1 MKKDQLLN
9 HLTKLASLPLPNNLA
24 ICILKPIWFNIFSLG
39 LMEGRKSM
47 QDSRVKRLLVVSVV
61 LVFICIICIFI
72 SIRSVDKYRNKT
84 AETHLLEQK
93 LDNLEQYARN
103 IDIKIK
109 ELEAR
114 RHALSLEKEQIR
126 KDYAA
131 IKVKYAS
138 LGKTIKILERDVG
151 TLQRAIKTSEEIAE
165 ESDEAYKD
173 VSELELRLEALQNQN
188 DKLLKEL
195 AKKTKEKMIL
205 EIAFEAQAKRLGLSE
220 RHDPDLKQ
228 TIKDFVSSLQ

>member
-1 MKKDQLLN
+1 M
-9 HLTKLASLPLPNNLA
+9 
-24 ICILKPIWFNIFSLG
+24 
-39 LMEGRKSM
+39 M
-47 QDSRVKRLLVVSVV
+47 QDAKIKRLLIVSVV

-72 SIRSVDKYRNKT
+72 SVRSVDKYRNKT
-84 AETHLLEQK
+84 VETNLLVQK

-114 RHALSLEKEQIR
+114 RYALSLEKEQIS

-131 IKVKYAS
+131 IKVKYSS

-151 TLQRAIKTSEEIAE
+151 TLQRVIKTSEEIEDGSE
-165 ESDEAYKD
+165 EVDKEVSDLA
-173 VSELELRLEALQNQN
+173 LRLEALQNQN
-188 DKLLKEL
+188 DELLKEL

-220 RHDPDLKQ
+220 RHDPDLKE
-228 TIKDFVSSLQ
+228 TIKDFVTSLQ